1 MSKIIIISGDLAAGK
16 SALAKRLSRHFEI
29 PYFQKS
35 RLKEIL
41 GDEIEFEGLD
51 KNKRVSRGAMDIL
64 VHIASRFA
72 KVKGS
77 VILEANF
84 HQDDLEK
91 IQRECSFAN
100 HKVTLL
106 YLTGDV
112 DVLYERFLYREMYQN
127 RHPVHLTHP
136 LQNLEQF
143 TAYVMALRKEKE
155 ILPRNYIDTTN
166 CDQEMIFAKAIE
178 ILKDLD

>member
-16 SALAKRLSRHFEI
+16 SALAKKLSRHFGI

-41 GDEIEFEGLD
+41 GNEIEFEGVD
-51 KNKRVSRGAMDIL
+51 KNKRVSRGAMDTL

-84 HQDDLEK
+84 HHDDLEK

-100 HKVTLL
+100 HKVALL
-106 YLTGDV
+106 YLTGDI

-136 LQNLEQF
+136 LQNLEEF
-143 TAYVMALRKEKE
+143 TKYVNDLRSEE
-155 ILPRNYIDTTN
+155 PVLPRLYIDTTN
-166 CDQEMIFAKAIE
+166 CDQEMIFARALE
-178 ILKDLD
+178 VLGGLE